1 MRCSTHTITKV
12 SLFFGATAIS
22 TMALAIA
29 TNNWIIA
36 AETTKPYVCTD
47 LNLSYVQIST
57 CLMYRSQPVLCT
69 DLNPSYV
76 QISTCLMYR
85 SQPVLCTDL
94 NLSYVQ
100 ISKIA
105 TTVCIKTLFIS
116 TGVRRHNRSNLQG
129 KNGAHWL
136 ISVALK
142 ISRLNTLM
150 YYNIRTVV
158 SLSIALRIWDIHF
171 TLSLLYEWNI
181 VDTE

>member
-1 MRCSTHTITKV
+1 MFHSHNHQGVAVFRRHCHQHH
-12 SLFFGATAIS
+12 GARYRYQQLDHSGRDYQA
-22 TMALAIA
+22 
-29 TNNWIIA
+29 
-36 AETTKPYVCTD
+36 VR
-47 LNLSYVQIST
+47 
-57 CLMYRSQPVLCT
+57 MYRSK
-69 DLNPSYV
+69 
-76 QISTCLMYR
+76 
-85 SQPVLCTDL
+85 PVLCTDL

-116 TGVRRHNRSNLQG
+116 TGVRRHNRSNLHG
-129 KNGAHWL
+129 KNCAHWL

-171 TLSLLYEWNI
+171 TLSLLYE
-181 VDTE
+181 